1 MSPIRHGAAF
11 SCFAGLVLLVA
22 PGVSHDDTLGARFVD
37 PDGAN
42 ATDCLEH
49 HEPCASIQ
57 YALSQARPGNT
68 VKVSAGIYDVT
79 GVEPERFLFGTIHA
93 QGGYEPGGHFE
104 LRDADIYPTI
114 LVGVDPRYRQQ
125 LMHLG
130 FKWAADLESARLG
143 IVDDSPAPALQ
154 ATAFQPESCVQ
165 GKAGFFPCRN
175 VDFLAQVPLNDFST
189 QPFAAS
195 NVWGFVDQ
203 NDGREYAVAGLGN
216 GTAVL
221 DLTDPEDPREVVTIP
236 GATSSWREV
245 KIYQHFDAGS
255 NRFRAYAYVT
265 TEAIGAGLQVI
276 DLSGLPATATL
287 ARTLVDTGSQ
297 HTAYVSNIDY
307 ATNLALPGAEAFL
320 YVAGSDQNGGAWR
333 AYSLANP
340 ATPQLVATAP
350 PGTQY
355 VHDATSLL
363 ISDARTA
370 QCGPGHD
377 PCEVYVD
384 FNENSV
390 DLWDVTDKGAPVLL
404 SSTTYSDASYTHSGW
419 PTADQRHIFIHDE
432 TEEIFGGLRTQIY
445 TMNVDDLRNPLIV
458 ASYQGPDT
466 STDHNGY
473 VKDGFLY
480 VSHYRRGLVVFDAAV
495 PQQLRE
501 VAGFDTFLSPA
512 ANAAGTDGAWGVYP
526 FFPSGIVVVSDIN
539 NGLFVL
545 RDHAATLGQQTGR
558 LGFAASAVRA
568 AEDGTAAE
576 VTVRRSGGTLGAV
589 TIDYATSGLTATE
602 GTDYAS
608 TVGTLS
614 WDDGDMGDRVITV
627 PLTDDNVQEAD
638 ETFQVELA
646 NAGGGATF
654 DGSATLTVTIEDE
667 DNAVVPP
674 PPGGGGGGGG
684 LAIQLLWLLGLCLL
698 STLAQRETRR
708 RAHDRADQVRLRNH
722 RDA

>member
-1 MSPIRHGAAF
+1 MNRGGRGALG
-11 SCFAGLVLLVA
+11 SCLAGLVLLAA
-22 PGVSHDDTLGARFVD
+22 PVSSHDDTLGARFVG
-37 PDGAN
+37 PDGSN

-57 YALSQARPGNT
+57 YALSQARPGNS
-68 VKVSAGIYDVT
+68 VKVAAGIYDVT
-79 GVEPERFLFGTIHA
+79 GVEPESFLFGTIHA

-104 LRDADIYPTI
+104 LRDPEAYPTI
-114 LVGVDPRYRQQ
+114 LVGVDPGYRQQ
-125 LMHLG
+125 LLHLG
-130 FKWAADLESARLG
+130 FQWAADLESARLG

-154 ATAFQPESCVQ
+154 ATAFQAESCIQ
-165 GKAGFFPCRN
+165 GQAGQFPCRN
-175 VDFLAQVPLNDFST
+175 VDFLGQVPLDDFST
-189 QPFAAS
+189 RPFAAS

-203 NDGREYAVAGLGN
+203 NDGREYAVAGLAN

-221 DLTDPEDPREVVTIP
+221 DLSEPENPREVVTIP
-236 GATSSWREV
+236 GANSSWREV
-245 KIYQHFDAGS
+245 KVYQYFDAGS
-255 NRFRAYAYVT
+255 NRYRAYAYVT
-265 TEAIGAGLQVI
+265 TEANGAGLQVI
-276 DLSGLPATATL
+276 DLSSLPSTATL
-287 ARTLVDTGSQ
+287 ARTLVDTGTQ

-307 ATNLALPGAEAFL
+307 ATGLALPGAEAFL

-333 AYSLANP
+333 AYSLADP

-370 QCGPGHD
+370 QCAPGHD

-419 PTADQRHIFIHDE
+419 PTADQRHIFVHDE

-445 TMNVDDLRNPLIV
+445 TMNVEDLLNPFIV
-458 ASYQGPDT
+458 ASFQGPDT

-473 VKDGFLY
+473 VKDGFLF
-480 VSHYRRGLVVFDAAV
+480 VSHYRRGLVVFDAGV
-495 PQQLRE
+495 PEQLRE
-501 VAGFDTFLSPA
+501 VASFDTFLVPA
-512 ANAAGTDGAWGVYP
+512 ANSAGTDGAWGVFP

-539 NGLFVL
+539 NGIFVL
-545 RDHAATLGQQTGR
+545 RDHAASLAQATGR
-558 LGFAASAVRA
+558 VGFSSAAANAPEGATSAEIA
-568 AEDGTAAE
+568 
-576 VTVRRSGGTLGAV
+576 VRRSGGTRGAV
-589 TIDYATSGLTATE
+589 TVDYATGGLTATE
-602 GTDYAS
+602 NNDYTS

-614 WDDGDMGDRVITV
+614 WDDGDMEDRVITV
-627 PLTDDNVQEAD
+627 PLTDDDTPEAD

-654 DGSATLTVTIEDE
+654 DGSVILTVTID
-667 DNAVVPP
+667 DDDSVVAPP
-674 PPGGGGGGGG
+674 PPGGRGGGGGSG
-684 LAIQLLWLLGLCLL
+684 DALWLLVLCLL
-698 STLAQRETRR
+698 SALAQQQSRR
-708 RAHDRADQVRLRNH
+708 RAQDRADQVRLGNH